1 MPYNKSEGGAP
12 MRRRPMRRRK
22 KVCVFCSDKNQVIDY
37 KDVATLSKYI
47 SERGKSLPRRM
58 TGTCAKHQRAITV
71 AVKRARQVALIP
83 YVTD

>member
-47 SERGKSLPRRM
+47 SSVERSFLAVLLEHVLSTREQSLLLLSVLDRLHLFL
-58 TGTCAKHQRAITV
+58 T
-71 AVKRARQVALIP
+71 
-83 YVTD
+83 